1 METDIFLG
9 LIFLIIVIVFFIYM
23 GKPDKSLHPDDFW
36 KAKLY
41 KNIDRYRK
49 SLPISKEDPF
59 KSKKYDSTKILN
71 ARKEIENIK
80 LFWEEHKAKMK
91 DLPFMT
97 DELYESTEKELN

>member
-1 METDIFLG
+1 MEA
-9 LIFLIIVIVFFIYM
+9 IVFVIFFLLAMGFIIWY
-23 GKPDKSLHPDDFW
+23 GNKPDESTDPNIYW

-59 KSKKYDSTKILN
+59 KSDKYDSTKILN
-71 ARKEIENIK
+71 ARKEIEIIK
-80 LFWEEHKAKMK
+80 SFWKENKEVMK